1 MISKRKFEKTFNSII
16 KTETSNNILSLSKS
30 DTHGNWKREFQLN
43 SLTIVDQFRFSND
56 PKINVFFKTKPEVF
70 QLDNRGIAII
80 FENVKIEIS
89 CSELFNYNIQPTV
102 IAKDYSKSTEAYLL
116 KMSFKKSLENILK
129 WKLICLN

>member
-1 MISKRKFEKTFNSII
+1 MVE
-16 KTETSNNILSLSKS
+16 
-30 DTHGNWKREFQLN
+30 REFQLN